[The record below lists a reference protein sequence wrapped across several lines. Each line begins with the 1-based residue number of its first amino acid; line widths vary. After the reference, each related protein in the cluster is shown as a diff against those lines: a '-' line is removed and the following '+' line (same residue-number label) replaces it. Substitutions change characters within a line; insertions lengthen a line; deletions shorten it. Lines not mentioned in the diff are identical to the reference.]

1 MVNDLISHPSSETDK
16 ICNDIITMSDDF
28 SKAIG
33 LSYSELWIGI
43 MFSVCIAIGYYV
55 ALTYGALYSK
65 HKTFIKWMYWCS
77 LLIMAIITFIVMN
90 VFAYIYVK
98 PE

>member
-28 SKAIG
+28 SKAVG
-33 LSYSELWIGI
+33 LSYSELWILI
-43 MFSVCIAIGYYV
+43 MVSVCIAIGYYMTV
-55 ALTYGALYSK
+55 ACGALYSK
-65 HKTFIKWMYWCS
+65 HRTFFKFMFWSSIVV
-77 LLIMAIITFIVMN
+77 IAILVFITMN